1 MKTKVWQV
9 SEVIF
14 ALSPTSKLGS
24 KFQERTFILIGKSL
38 KIRLQ
43 DSLKQVNRHN
53 LHK

>member
-24 KFQERTFILIGKSL
+24 KFQERTSILFGKSL
-38 KIRLQ
+38 KNGLQ
-43 DSLKQVNRHN
+43 DSSKRVNRN
-53 LHK
+53 VL